1 MVQFSINH
9 SISGVKTRAHCKLLS
24 LVRFCASIQRLSV
37 SWQSIHKG
45 GRAVPHL
52 SRLKSVF
59 LWVFCGAFAV
69 AVARNT
75 LAQNDTVEN
84 VMESTVA
91 PMAASGKPST
101 RKEIQ
106 KHWQKL
112 LNESL
117 PLVTAQLRKSGSF
130 FPFAAVQY
138 GDGQIKVVTTQQTPP
153 ALSPES
159 GLAALRR
166 ELATLTRN
174 GRLLAV
180 VYYADAAVTRKDTGL
195 RQTGIRI
202 KLDHASGD
210 AMEGFLP
217 YTREESGALNLLTPE
232 YRPSTNV
239 TFR

>member
-1 MVQFSINH
+1 M
-9 SISGVKTRAHCKLLS
+9 A
-24 LVRFCASIQRLSV
+24 
-37 SWQSIHKG
+37 
-45 GRAVPHL
+45 L
-52 SRLKSVF
+52 SRPLKSVF
-59 LWVFCGAFAV
+59 LWGFWGFFGLVV
-69 AVARNT
+69 AQNT
-75 LAQNDTVEN
+75 LAQNDAVEN

-91 PMAASGKPST
+91 PMTASGKPST
-101 RKEIQ
+101 RKEVQ

-112 LNESL
+112 LNETL
-117 PLVTAQLRKSGSF
+117 PLVTAQLGRTGSF

-159 GLAALRR
+159 GLAALRK
-166 ELATLTRN
+166 ELATLARN

-195 RQTGIRI
+195 RQTGIRL

-217 YTREESGALNLLTPE
+217 YSRDDKGALNLLTPE